1 MKIYIKSTTAQSY
14 LYIFKH
20 GLGPGTFPKDVTIIK
35 EKDLPNGYTAVWTD
49 RFLTTEEMNQYDI
62 PYETEINKY
71 LDRIGYCQKDGDV
84 VPCND
89 VEACDVT
96 ATSDTGADLPTFREF
111 ATTEWE
117 LLNDGS
123 KRIKLKDLFVYFG
136 TDKQWNA
143 SDPSYWYEI
152 KVGDKPY
159 KESKKY
165 SISNKERC
173 YKAMQRAVAKLLQS
187 DSIESCDKVSASTR
201 PHPPIPAG
209 WERIPEG
216 DDDDGNWGTIAKAL
230 PNNQG
235 YYWINIIEDE
245 QGRRCFELEVGYRG
259 SDGSIGKIWKVSSR
273 PFYRLSDIVTYAD
286 TKWKQLQNEYDDEDI
301 DACDKV
307 MASDLSYQ
315 EQLQSKKNTVLCIRD
330 SEGNVDKYRFHSIDG
345 QGDVFEPE
353 PGSGNWWT
361 SYIVTPDKKLL
372 MWDFNGR
379 YYPCSDVYGDTFW
392 IETVDGENIKATT
405 EPKYFAN
412 MVSASSE
419 DTYRYLIRG
428 FYDSNRKGIAEDAWA
443 DTISEVDNIVNEYAN
458 KGYYLEVKNL
468 ETGTVLEFSADNWF
482 DEIYPDGGFSAIPG
496 AID

>member
-1 MKIYIKSTTAQSY
+1 MKVYIKSTAAQGY

-20 GLGPGTFPKDVTIIK
+20 GLGPGTLPKDVTIIK
-35 EKDLPNGYTAVWTD
+35 EKDLPNGYTAVWID

-84 VPCND
+84 VLCND

-187 DSIESCDKVSASTR
+187 DSIESCDKVSASTK
-201 PHPPIPAG
+201 PHPSIPAG

-216 DDDDGNWGTIAKAL
+216 DDDDGNWETIAKEL

-245 QGRRCFELEVGYRG
+245 QGRRCFELEVGYRR
-259 SDGSIGKIWKVSSR
+259 SDGSIGKIWKASSK
-273 PFYRLSDIVTYAD
+273 PFYRLRDIVTYAD
-286 TKWKQLQNEYDDEDI
+286 TKWNQLQNEYDEDI

-307 MASDLSYQ
+307 TASTHRYSAGRIEEDGTEDFYYDTGFDSYD
-315 EQLQSKKNTVLCIRD
+315 EAFDWGTNHDCTHIYDREKDEFIPINSC
-330 SEGNVDKYRFHSIDG
+330 
-345 QGDVFEPE
+345 
-353 PGSGNWWT
+353 
-361 SYIVTPDKKLL
+361 
-372 MWDFNGR
+372 
-379 YYPCSDVYGDTFW
+379 
-392 IETVDGENIKATT
+392 TT
-405 EPKYFAN
+405 KYFAN

-428 FYDSNRKGIAEDAWA
+428 FYDTDRKGLAEDAWA
-443 DTISEVDNIVNEYAN
+443 DTVSEVDEIVNEYAN
-458 KGYYLEVKNL
+458 KGYYLEVRNL

-482 DEIYPDGGFSAIPG
+482 DEIYPDGGFSEIPG